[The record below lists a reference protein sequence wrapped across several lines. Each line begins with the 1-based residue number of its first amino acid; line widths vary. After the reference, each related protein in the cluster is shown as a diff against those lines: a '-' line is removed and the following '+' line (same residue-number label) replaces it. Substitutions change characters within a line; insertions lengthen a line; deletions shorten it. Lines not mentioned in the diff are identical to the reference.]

1 MTVQLEPG
9 KLYQRGDGKVG
20 VCSANPYRFWIDFGD
35 GEIPSYTTDGKFDEG
50 YDDPVLDI
58 VREVTPEPWRVTET
72 GEHTMRNGEPMW
84 VDAILPEPDDEGSQ
98 IVGHFFSHGLL
109 CSDNWPIDGRYS
121 NSPHHHDIMPP
132 CVDAKCE
139 TPAKTVID
147 GPGEYVTE
155 SGARATVS
163 GKTDMGWIGV
173 THPGKDNGS
182 DQAWSDN
189 GVSKFRATCW
199 NIVGR
204 WKDPIPPKSR
214 PWSRPEDV
222 PPRCLVRW
230 IGGKCEGREDDK
242 ALGNWLIT
250 GKTPTNILFN
260 GYGHSWKAC
269 QHLEYSVDGREWRK
283 CEVAE

>member
-20 VCSANPYRFWIDFGD
+20 KCRLVSYPFKIDFGD
-35 GEIPSYTTDGKFDEG
+35 YTYVYTTDGKYNAHSDYPTF
-50 YDDPVLDI
+50 DI

-72 GEHTMRNGEPMW
+72 GEYTMRNGEPMW
-84 VDAILPEPDDEGSQ
+84 VDAILEKPDAEGSQ
-98 IVGHFFSHGLL
+98 IVGHWLNNGLV
-109 CSDNWPIDGRYS
+109 STRTWTIDGRYDD
-121 NSPHHHDIMPP
+121 NPHDYDIMPP

-242 ALGNWLIT
+242 ELGDWLIT